1 MKGPMKKFYLYHQ
14 TRTKLHGFSFVFDS
28 KYETYDRAAAAMK
41 SRAQTGLWKV
51 WKIEEVWE
59 FA

>member
-1 MKGPMKKFYLYHQ
+1 MKKFYLYHQ